1 MLQLPASAKNTQRTS
16 LFALSYL
23 TGNSLRAISMNP
35 SERLLRRPRSSKDH
49 AKRRTMTHR
58 SNQAV
63 ASQGQPAP
71 HTPDEGSPQRRR
83 RFLIGWTTALA
94 ALGVSTAAVA
104 LVLWLVRI
112 PIATFMLNAALAE
125 RGAEADFEIVNLDF
139 GGIVLRE
146 VRFGAESRPDLL
158 IERVESRWGWMGLAP
173 RLQTI
178 HVISP
183 RVRIALTREGRV
195 SLGALERIRSTPS
208 PRRFRVPAIE
218 LKIEDGVAA
227 IAAPFGDLAATFEGA
242 GRLGTDFRALARIEE
257 SSRSS
262 GAYALDAGAAELL
275 VQSLDDNISFQLA
288 ARVNELVW
296 SGVRARDAQLQV
308 NGSAPLDLAQYG
320 AEATWRIGA
329 LRTDT
334 LTGDELS
341 GTLQAD
347 GVAQQNALIPAAW
360 QGGLALDASH
370 LTLESNTFAGL
381 HLTAAAQG
389 AADRGEANWRLAAQ
403 RFDGLSLVS
412 EQPSADGALAFDLG
426 RSRIQGD
433 ARVALARSQLD
444 AEAQRRIRAAFPNLG
459 AVPIGPTFA
468 QAERALDA
476 AADRFDLTL
485 PLTLTGEENALRLTI
500 NTLVEARAATGARL
514 RLAPLRRDAPA
525 LVLQWPGPAL
535 HGAMSLELSGGGAPH
550 ASLLLDSADWSRN
563 APFEADGTLTLS
575 EWRAQGAS
583 IAANELGV
591 TIAVSNGGAGR
602 IDLRGPIHVTGPVGN
617 GQVRDLAPDL
627 DIAIEWKPGWRVTP
641 NRGCL
646 PTRMAGLDAAGLSFS
661 NGAFAL
667 CALDNVLIA
676 SNANEMLS
684 GGFVVRDLALNGRMA
699 GPSAQPAQLTSAAVT
714 GRFGGRVGDMLLALE
729 ADAPRL
735 AIAMD
740 EGRTLSVVL
749 HRLTANAFIADNWR
763 IAGSFESGT
772 LTDPSLPGDV
782 STIEGAWSAAPED
795 GEAVIRVASGS
806 ALLTANRPDNAEQRP
821 LFNPIELSQV
831 NAILR
836 GGRLDANGDLLLDE
850 ANRQI
855 ATFTAWHDMA
865 DGVGAAHVDAPSIVF
880 SEALQPYEITERAR
894 GVIENVRG
902 PVAAVA
908 DITWSRSDIASTGR
922 LRLDGVS
929 FATTTLPIVQDVR
942 GEVEF
947 DDLFALTTPPGQQV
961 SVGLLNPGIAV
972 TDGRLR
978 FQLLPEQRIAIEAA
992 AFNFAGGQLAM
1003 RPTTVTLGQS
1013 ETLVVLTLADVDA
1026 ASLIAS
1032 LNVPDLSATGR
1043 LEGSFPLRLTART
1056 AYVENGVLRALPG
1069 GGTLAYT
1076 GDAGLSAT
1084 GVTRVAFDAL
1094 RGFRYDELAL
1104 RLNGDI
1110 SGEVLTEIEF
1120 SGENTGRPVELGSIA
1135 PVPGLGNVS
1144 VRGVPFDFNVRITA
1158 PFRRLAQT
1166 AASIIDPGQILDRAN
1181 EGANVDVE
1189 VEVEENSP
1197 VDLQPP
1203 GTR

>member
-1 MLQLPASAKNTQRTS
+1 
-16 LFALSYL
+16 
-23 TGNSLRAISMNP
+23 
-35 SERLLRRPRSSKDH
+35 
-49 AKRRTMTHR
+49 MTHR

-71 HTPDEGSPQRRR
+71 QPADGGSPRRPL

-94 ALGVSTAAVA
+94 ALGASTAAVA

-139 GGIVLRE
+139 GRIVLRD

-158 IERVESRWGWMGLAP
+158 IERIESRWGWMGLTP
-173 RLQTI
+173 RFQTI
-178 HVISP
+178 HVVSP

-208 PRRFRVPAIE
+208 PRRFSAPAIN
-218 LKIEDGVAA
+218 LQIEDGVAT
-227 IAAPFGDLAATFEGA
+227 IVAPFGDLTAAFEAA
-242 GRLGTDFRALARIEE
+242 GTLGTDFRALAVIEE
-257 SSRSS
+257 TSRTE
-262 GAYALDAGAAELL
+262 GAYALDGGAAQLIVE
-275 VQSLDDNISFQLA
+275 SRNDNLA
-288 ARVNELVW
+288 FNLIARVDELVW
-296 SGVRARDAQLQV
+296 AGMRTRDAHLQV
-308 NGSAPLDLAQYG
+308 TGATPLDFAQYD
-320 AEATWRIGA
+320 AEASWRVA
-329 LRTDT
+329 SLRTDT
-334 LTGDELS
+334 VSADGLS
-341 GTLQAD
+341 GTLQAE
-347 GVAQQNALIPAAW
+347 GLAQQSALTPASW
-360 QGGLALDASH
+360 QGAFNLGASQ
-370 LTLESNTFAGL
+370 LSIESNAFAGL
-381 HLTAAAQG
+381 RLEGRANGG
-389 AADRGEANWRLAAQ
+389 AERGEANWRLAAQ
-403 RFDGLSLVS
+403 RFEGLSLIS
-412 EQPSADGALAFDLG
+412 ERPSAIGELSFHLARKQMQGEAQLALG
-426 RSRIQGD
+426 RSQLN
-433 ARVALARSQLD
+433 AR
-444 AEAQRRIRAAFPNLG
+444 AQQRIRSAFPNLG
-459 AVPIGPTFA
+459 AIPVGPTFA

-476 AADRFDLTL
+476 AADRFDLAL
-485 PLTLTGEENALRLTI
+485 PVILTSDAGIVRLSI
-500 NTLVEARAATGARL
+500 AEPAEARAATGARL
-514 RLAPLRRDAPA
+514 RLAPLREDAPA

-535 HGAMSLELSGGGAPH
+535 HGAVSLELSGGGGPH
-550 ASLLLDSADWSRN
+550 ATLLLDTADWSSN
-563 APFEADGTLTLS
+563 APFEADGTLSLS
-575 EWRAQGAS
+575 DWRAQGAS
-583 IAANELGV
+583 IASNELGV

-602 IDLRGPIHVTGPVGN
+602 IDLRGPVHITGPVGN

-627 DIAIEWKPGWRVTP
+627 DIAIHWKPGWRVTP

-646 PTRMAGLDAAGLSFS
+646 PTRMAGLDAAGLSFG

-676 SNANEMLS
+676 SDANEMLS

-699 GPSAQPAQLTSAAVT
+699 GPSAQPARLTSAAVT
-714 GRFGGRVGDMLLALE
+714 GRFGGRVGDLLLALE

-740 EGRTLSVVL
+740 EGRTLAVVL
-749 HRLTANAFIADNWR
+749 QRLTANAFIADNWR
-763 IAGSFESGT
+763 VAGSFESGT

-782 STIEGAWSAAPED
+782 STIEGVWSAAPED

-806 ALLTANRPDNAEQRP
+806 ALLTANRPAREDQRP
-821 LFNPIELSQV
+821 LFNPIALAQV
-831 NAILR
+831 NAVLR
-836 GGRLDANGDLLLDE
+836 DGRLDANGEVLLD
-850 ANRQI
+850 AQDRQI
-855 ATFTAWHDMA
+855 AAFTAWHDMG
-865 DGVGAAHVDAPSIVF
+865 DGVGAAQIDAPSIVF
-880 SEALQPYEITERAR
+880 NEALQPYQLTELAR
-894 GVIENVRG
+894 GVIENARG

-908 DITWSRSDIASTGR
+908 NLTWSREDFAARGR

-942 GEVEF
+942 GVVEF
-947 DDLFALTTPPGQQV
+947 DDLFALTTPPSQEV

-978 FQLLPEQRIAIEAA
+978 FQLLPERRLRIEAA
-992 AFNFAGGQLAM
+992 VFDFAGGELAM
-1003 RPTTVTLGQS
+1003 QPTAVTLGQS
-1013 ETLVVLTLADVDA
+1013 ETLVVLTLRDVDA

-1076 GDAGLSAT
+1076 GDAGLNAT

-1094 RGFRYDELAL
+1094 RGFRYDALAL

-1120 SGENTGRPVELGSIA
+1120 SGENTGKPVELGAVA

-1144 VRGVPFDFNVRITA
+1144 VRGVPFAFNERITA

-1189 VEVEENSP
+1189 VDVEENSP

-1203 GTR
+1203 GPR